1 MFHVKHRAP
10 QETAALF
17 LRCRALASYAAR
29 LGAGGRRRAAKRVR
43 KGAGVTRSAFGR
55 RSASRQARPGR
66 GRCPAKCVRE
76 CADALRS
83 TFGRRSACGEVRPR
97 TGGRPPAKHVRGM
110 GWARRAFRGQGVL
123 RPRGFVRVRIGV
135 VLDSFEFALRHVGF
149 VRVRIGAALGSLGA
163 APNSLGCTF
172 RLR

>member
-17 LRCRALASYAAR
+17 LHCRALASCAAR

-55 RSASRQARPGR
+55 RSASRQARPER
-66 GRCPAKCVRE
+66 GWCPAKCVRE

-83 TFGRRSACGEVRPR
+83 TFGRGSACGEV
-97 TGGRPPAKHVRGM
+97 RPPAKHVRGM